1 MEFMRLVAPNFQKFV
16 PIIIIIMCVWCVCEY
31 TESQVYGIT
40 SAWRGQRRTFRNQFS
55 PSVMGS
61 MDKTQAT
68 RLVWQ
73 WTLPL
78 SYFPISK
85 NKKQNKTLIYV
96 LNAVTS
102 AASESL
108 SHSSDIWTTLGLTS

>member
-1 MEFMRLVAPNFQKFV
+1 
-16 PIIIIIMCVWCVCEY
+16 MCVWCVCEY
-31 TESQVYGIT
+31 TESQV
-40 SAWRGQRRTFRNQFS
+40 SWRAWRGQRRTFRNQFS

-61 MDKTQAT
+61 MDRTQAT